1 MMESIWNPLFFTS
14 KWLFVGLLYLFL
26 FLVMAVVWKEM
37 RQQIGKAGDRKDG
50 PAAPGRLRVIQSG
63 SDPNLTTGMLLTLKH
78 QFALGAATD
87 NDLVLAD
94 EFVSA
99 RHTRLRWDGAGWW
112 LEDLGSRNG
121 TLVNGRIIAPHTPHP
136 TPFGARI
143 TIGDVEFEL
152 LS

>member
-1 MMESIWNPLFFTS
+1 MENIWNPLFFTS
-14 KWLFVGLLYLFL
+14 KWLFAGLLYLFL
-26 FLVMAVVWKEM
+26 FLVMAVVWQEM
-37 RQQIGKAGDRKDG
+37 RQQIGKAGNRKAG
-50 PAAPGRLRVIQSG
+50 PTAPGRLRVIQSG
-63 SDPNLTTGMLLTLKH
+63 SDPNLTAGVLLALKN
-78 QFALGAATD
+78 QATLGAATD

-121 TLVNGRIIAPHTPHP
+121 TLVNGLIIAPHTPQP
-136 TPFGARI
+136 ISFGTHI

-152 LS
+152 LE